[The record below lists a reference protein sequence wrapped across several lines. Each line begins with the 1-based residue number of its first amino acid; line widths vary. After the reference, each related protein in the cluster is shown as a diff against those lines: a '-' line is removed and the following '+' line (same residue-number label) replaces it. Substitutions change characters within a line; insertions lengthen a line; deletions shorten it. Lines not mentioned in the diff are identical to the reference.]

1 MELALGRGRAKL
13 PRTRSEDVSI
23 NGISGGASGIQRQ
36 SAALDRAAEKLARA
50 ASRDVQDVPSTPRD
64 AQALGV
70 QEGAVVDGTV
80 ELLVA
85 KRMFSAA
92 LKMAQVANEG
102 IGEALR
108 LGDYDAAA

>member
-1 MELALGRGRAKL
+1 M
-13 PRTRSEDVSI
+13 SI
-23 NGISGGASGIQRQ
+23 NGISSGAAGIQRH

-50 ASRDVQDVPSTPRD
+50 ASSDVHDVPSTQRD
-64 AQALGV
+64 AEALGA

-80 ELLVA
+80 QLIVA